1 MTSDE
6 EPGDGAAGGSRVV
19 RVPADVNRPDPILA
33 GLTARQLIVLA
44 VIAAGCYLAYSATRA
59 VVPPLAAAAAGTVI
73 GGVAFAVVT
82 LRRDGV
88 GVDRLAAA
96 WTRYARAPR
105 RLAPAPGRPVPAWA
119 GLAGLPG
126 MAGQPGV
133 GRLRLPVSGID
144 PSGVLDLGADGV
156 AVVCAATTLNLG
168 LRTPAEQDAVAAAYG
183 AWLNSLTGPVQ
194 IIIRADRVDL
204 GPLIGNLEDHAA
216 DLPDP
221 GLETAA
227 LAHAEFLR
235 DLAAEAD
242 LLRRQVLL
250 VLREPL
256 PPTTGPRPG
265 RAGNPT
271 GAAGRAGRAA
281 IGTRVWQR
289 AGETAAALTAAG
301 IAVTVLGGPAA
312 AAVLAAAADPSRP
325 PPPPGLAP
333 AGAPITGA
341 PITGAPITGVPITDS
356 RQLPETPRR

>member
-6 EPGDGAAGGSRVV
+6 EFGEGAAGGSRVV

-73 GGVAFAVVT
+73 GGAAFAVVT

-96 WTRYARAPR
+96 WARYVQTPR
-105 RLAPAPGRPVPAWA
+105 RLAPTPGRPVPAWA
-119 GLAGLPG
+119 GLPA
-126 MAGQPGV
+126 QPTV

-144 PSGVLDLGADGV
+144 PSGVLDLGADGA
-156 AVVCAATTLNLG
+156 AVVCAASTVNLG

-183 AWLNSLTGPVQ
+183 GWLNSLTGPVQ
-194 IIIRADRVDL
+194 IIVRADRVDL
-204 GPLIGNLEDHAA
+204 APLIADLEDQAA

-235 DLAAEAD
+235 DLAAEGD

-256 PPTTGPRPG
+256 PRSTGPRTG
-265 RAGNPT
+265 RAG
-271 GAAGRAGRAA
+271 GAAGPAGRAGGAAGPAGRAA
-281 IGTRVWQR
+281 IGTRVRQR

-301 IAVTVLGGPAA
+301 IAVTVLEGAAA
-312 AAVLAAAADPSRP
+312 AAVLAAAADPSQP
-325 PPPPGLAP
+325 PPPPGLGP
-333 AGAPITGA
+333 IGAATTGL
-341 PITGAPITGVPITDS
+341 PLIDS
-356 RQLPETPRR
+356 GSLPETSRR

>member
-6 EPGDGAAGGSRVV
+6 EFGDDAAGGSRVV

-44 VIAAGCYLAYSATRA
+44 VVAAGCYLAYSATRTL
-59 VVPPLAAAAAGTVI
+59 VPPLAAAAAGTVI
-73 GGVAFAVVT
+73 GGAAFAVVT

-96 WTRYARAPR
+96 WSRYVRSPR
-105 RLAPAPGRPVPAWA
+105 RLALAPGRPVPAWA
-119 GLAGLPG
+119 GLPA
-126 MAGQPGV
+126 QPTV

-144 PSGVLDLGADGV
+144 PSGVLDLGADGA
-156 AVVCAATTLNLG
+156 AVVCAASTVNLG

-183 AWLNSLTGPVQ
+183 GWLNSLTGPVQ
-194 IIIRADRVDL
+194 IIVRADRVDL
-204 GPLIGNLEDHAA
+204 APLIADLEDQAA

-235 DLAAEAD
+235 DLAAEGD

-250 VLREPL
+250 VLREPF
-256 PPTTGPRPG
+256 PPSISPRTG
-265 RAGNPT
+265 RAG
-271 GAAGRAGRAA
+271 GAAGPASRAA
-281 IGTRVWQR
+281 IGTRVRQR

-301 IAVTVLGGPAA
+301 IAVTVLEGSAA
-312 AAVLAAAADPSRP
+312 AAVLAAAADSSQP
-325 PPPPGLAP
+325 PPPPGLGP
-333 AGAPITGA
+333 IGAPTTG
-341 PITGAPITGVPITDS
+341 PPLIDS
-356 RQLPETPRR
+356 GPLPETSRR

>member
-6 EPGDGAAGGSRVV
+6 ESGDGAAGGSRVV
-19 RVPADVNRPDPILA
+19 RVPADVNRPDPVLA
-33 GLTARQLIVLA
+33 GLTAQQLIVLA
-44 VIAAGCYLAYSATRA
+44 VVAAGCWVAYSATRA
-59 VVPPLAAAAAGTVI
+59 VLPPLAAAAAGTVI

-88 GVDRLAAA
+88 GVARLAAA
-96 WTRYARAPR
+96 WARYVRAPR

-119 GLAGLPG
+119 GLPA
-126 MAGQPGV
+126 QPTV

-144 PSGVLDLGADGV
+144 PSGVLDLGADGA
-156 AVVCAATTLNLG
+156 AVVCAASTVNLG
-168 LRTPAEQDAVAAAYG
+168 LRTPAEQDAVATAYG

-194 IIIRADRVDL
+194 IVVRADRVDL
-204 GPLIGNLEDHAA
+204 APLIADLEDHAA

-235 DLAAEAD
+235 DLAAEGD

-250 VLREPL
+250 VFREPL
-256 PPTTGPRPG
+256 PPTTAPLLGSRSGDP
-265 RAGNPT
+265 A
-271 GAAGRAGRAA
+271 GAAGRVA
-281 IGTRVWQR
+281 IGTRVRQR

-301 IAVTVLGGPAA
+301 IALTVLDGPAA

-333 AGAPITGA
+333 AGAPITG
-341 PITGAPITGVPITDS
+341 PDPLLEI
-356 RQLPETPRR
+356 PRR

>member
-6 EPGDGAAGGSRVV
+6 ESEGGAAGGTRVV

-44 VIAAGCYLAYSATRA
+44 VVAAGCYLAYSATRA
-59 VVPPLAAAAAGTVI
+59 VVPPLAAVAAGTVI
-73 GGVAFAVVT
+73 GGVAFAGVT

-96 WTRYARAPR
+96 WARYVRAPR

-119 GLAGLPG
+119 GL
-126 MAGQPGV
+126 AGQPGV

-144 PSGVLDLGADGV
+144 PSGVLDLGGDGA
-156 AVVCAATTLNLG
+156 AVVCAASTVNLG

-183 AWLNSLTGPVQ
+183 GWLNSLTGPVQ
-194 IIIRADRVDL
+194 ILVRADRVDL
-204 GPLIGNLEDHAA
+204 GPLIADLEDQAA

-221 GLETAA
+221 GLETVA

-235 DLAAEAD
+235 DLSAEGD

-256 PPTTGPRPG
+256 PPTTGLRTG
-265 RAGNPT
+265 RAG
-271 GAAGRAGRAA
+271 GLAGPAGRAA
-281 IGTRVWQR
+281 IGTRVRQR

-301 IAVTVLGGPAA
+301 IAVTVLDGPSA

-333 AGAPITGA
+333 ADAPITG
-341 PITGAPITGVPITDS
+341 PDP
-356 RQLPETPRR
+356 LPETSRR